1 MFDRS
6 HTLGANRGFTL
17 VEIIIVVAIFALI
30 GLAVGS
36 FFSDTFSLQRLI
48 SGNLSASGDAR
59 RALKTMTAEIR
70 TASPSSLGTYAL
82 SSAATSTFT
91 FYSNI
96 DTDALKERVRYYID
110 AGDLKKAVLKP
121 SGNPLAYTG
130 AETVSTLVHDIRNGT
145 TSLFSYYDETYT
157 GSSTPLATGFEITDV
172 RLVRIDIGIDS
183 DPNQPPGP
191 RWYTTQVSFR
201 NLKDN
206 L

>member
-1 MFDRS
+1 MSPRFYS
-6 HTLGANRGFTL
+6 KMHYTGFTL
-17 VEIIIVVAIFALI
+17 IEIIVVVAITALL
-30 GLAVGS
+30 GVAVS
-36 FFSDTFSLQRLI
+36 TFFIDTFSLQRII

-82 SSAATSTFT
+82 SDAATSTFT

-96 DTDALKERVRYYID
+96 DDDAVKERVRYFID

-121 SGNPLAYTG
+121 TGNPLAYDG
-130 AETVSTLVHDIRNGT
+130 AEAMSTLVHDIQNGT
-145 TSLFSYYDETYT
+145 SSLFLYYDETYT
-157 GSSTPLATGFEITDV
+157 GTTTPLAAGFDITDV

-183 DPNQPPGP
+183 DPNKPPSA